1 MPDGPRRVRVV
12 LADDHPVYI
21 DGLAAA
27 IRRTPDLELV
37 ASCVDGAQA
46 LASIRSLEPDVAVL
60 DLRMPILSAQEV
72 LEAVRRERLATRV
85 LILSAFVDGA
95 EVHRSL
101 SSGAAGYLV
110 KESPRSR
117 ICEAIR
123 TVAAG
128 RAVIGESAQTEMA
141 SELRNRQDT
150 PGLTRREREILSLL
164 ADGLSAREI
173 ADQLVLGTATVKTHL
188 HHLYEKLGVTD
199 RAAAVAVAMR
209 RGVLR

>member
-1 MPDGPRRVRVV
+1 MPDGPARVSVL

-27 IRRTPDLELV
+27 IRKAPDLELV
-37 ASCVDGAQA
+37 ASCADGEQA
-46 LASIRSLEPDVAVL
+46 LAAIRSLEPDVAVL
-60 DLRMPILSAQEV
+60 DLRMPVLSAQEV
-72 LEAVRRERLATRV
+72 LEAVGCERLGTRV

-95 EVHRSL
+95 DVHRSL
-101 SSGAAGYLV
+101 SSGAAGYMV
-110 KESPRSR
+110 KESPRGR
-117 ICEAIR
+117 ICDAIR
-123 TVAAG
+123 AIADG
-128 RAVIGESAQTEMA
+128 QAVIGESAQTEMA
-141 SELRNRQDT
+141 SELRHRQDG
-150 PGLTRREREILSLL
+150 PGLTRRESEILAML